1 MRFSLLFI
9 SLILFSGLN
18 PNYSRDLSECIR
30 FYVEH
35 KPEGDRYRIDETRL
49 FSSQLL
55 PRFYNNRFFVPAW
68 ISGNALNDHALELI
82 KAINQVDEHGLQPE
96 DYHLR
101 IIEKYTASM
110 LKGDVPAQEE
120 MMKAEVLLT
129 DAFLLLAAHLYFG
142 KVDPEKIDAN
152 WKLQR
157 KEPEL
162 FLDRRLENAVTTTS
176 VEHELDQLL
185 PKQKNYRIMQQ
196 RLSWYRGLEKHD
208 WKPIAPGAT
217 LKPGDVNNVVTQIRK
232 RLHKLNYRLDDTLST
247 QYDEELEMK
256 VMAFQERHGLN
267 PDGVIGRFTLE
278 ALNITPAERAEKMRV
293 NMERLRWLPLE
304 TPDKYVIVNIAN
316 FTMDVIQGSDT
327 LLSSRAIVGRNYRK
341 TPVFTGRMTYLV
353 FSPTWVIPPGILA
366 NDVIPAVRRDP
377 DYLNQKNMKV
387 IRFDGTEVDHTT
399 IDWANVTG
407 RNFPYM
413 IRQEPGPDNALGR
426 VKFMFPNQYNVYIHD
441 TPSRNLFSKDG
452 RAFSSGCI
460 RIEKPFEF
468 AQFLLSDSPRWDD
481 NAIRAAMNAD
491 REQTVRLPKHWT
503 VVMVYFTSWADAK
516 GNIQFRQDVYE
527 RDAAVSIALRK
538 EPEYH
543 SGKN

>member
-1 MRFSLLFI
+1 MLFI
-9 SLILFSGLN
+9 FLILISGIN

-30 FYVEH
+30 FFVEH

-55 PRFYNNRFFVPAW
+55 PRFYNNRFFTPAW
-68 ISGNALNDHALELI
+68 ISNEALNDHALELI
-82 KAINQVDEHGLQPE
+82 NTIKRIDEHGLQPE
-96 DYHLR
+96 DYHLEQ
-101 IIEKYTASM
+101 IEKHTSAM
-110 LKGDVPAQEE
+110 LGGKNPAQEE
-120 MMKAEVLLT
+120 MMKAEILMT

-162 FLDRRLENAVTTTS
+162 FLDKRLEAAVS
-176 VEHELDQLL
+176 GAGVLEELSKLM
-185 PKQKNYRIMQQ
+185 PRHKNYRILQQ
-196 RLSWYRGLEKHD
+196 RLAWYRDLEKHD
-208 WKPIAPGAT
+208 WKPIAPGST
-217 LKPGDVNNVVTQIRK
+217 LKPGDVNSAVPQIRS
-232 RLHKLNYRLDDTLST
+232 RLNKLNYKLNDTVSNL
-247 QYDEELEMK
+247 YDEGLEIK
-256 VMAFQERHGLN
+256 VMAFQQRHGLN

-304 TPDKYVIVNIAN
+304 IPEKYVMVNIAN
-316 FTMDVIQGSDT
+316 FTMDVIEGNDT
-327 LLSSRAIVGRNYRK
+327 LLSSRAIVGRSYRK

-353 FSPTWVIPPGILA
+353 FSPTWVVPPGILA
-366 NDVIPAVRRDP
+366 NDVIPAVRKDP

-387 IRFDGTEVDHTT
+387 IRFDGTEVDQST
-399 IDWANVTG
+399 IDWASVTG

-413 IRQEPGPDNALGR
+413 IRQDPGPDNALGR

-441 TPSRNLFSKDG
+441 TPSRNLFSRDG

-468 AQFLLSDSPRWDD
+468 AQLLLADNPRWDD
-481 NAIRAAMNAD
+481 NAIRTAMNAD
-491 REQTVRLPKHWT
+491 REQTVRFSKPWI
-503 VVMVYFTSWADAK
+503 VVLVYFTSWADGQ
-516 GNIQFRQDVYE
+516 GNIQFRQDVYD
-527 RDAAVSIALRK
+527 RDAAVSVALRK
-538 EPEYH
+538 EPEYQ
-543 SGKN
+543 SAGN

>member
-1 MRFSLLFI
+1 MLFI
-9 SLILFSGLN
+9 FLILISGIN

-30 FYVEH
+30 FFVEH
-35 KPEGDRYRIDETRL
+35 KPDGDRYRIDETRL

-55 PRFYNNRFFVPAW
+55 PRFYNNRFFAPAW
-68 ISGNALNDHALELI
+68 ISGESLNDHALELI
-82 KAINQVDEHGLQPE
+82 NTIKRIDEHGLQPE
-96 DYHLR
+96 DYHLEQ
-101 IIEKYTASM
+101 IEKYTSAM
-110 LKGDVPAQEE
+110 LGGKNPAQEE
-120 MMKAEVLLT
+120 MMKAEILMT

-162 FLDRRLENAVTTTS
+162 FLDKRLENAVS
-176 VEHELDQLL
+176 GVGVLEELRKLM
-185 PKQKNYRIMQQ
+185 PRHKNYRILQQ
-196 RLSWYRGLEKHD
+196 RLAWYRDLERHD

-217 LKPGDVNNVVTQIRK
+217 LKPGDVNSAVPQIRI
-232 RLHKLNYRLDDTLST
+232 RLNKLNYKLNDTVSNL
-247 QYDEELEMK
+247 YDEELELK
-256 VMAFQERHGLN
+256 VMAFQQRHGLN

-304 TPDKYVIVNIAN
+304 IPEKYVMVNIAN
-316 FTMDVIQGSDT
+316 FTMDVIEGSDT
-327 LLSSRAIVGRNYRK
+327 LLSSRAIVGRSYRK

-353 FSPTWVIPPGILA
+353 FSPTWVVPPGILA
-366 NDVIPAVRRDP
+366 NDVIPAVRKDP

-387 IRFDGTEVDHTT
+387 IRFDGTEVDQST
-399 IDWANVTG
+399 IDWVSVTG

-441 TPSRNLFSKDG
+441 TPSRNLFSRDG

-468 AQFLLSDSPRWDD
+468 AQLLLADNPRWDD
-481 NAIRAAMNAD
+481 NAIRTAMNAD
-491 REQTVRLPKHWT
+491 REQTVRFSKPWI
-503 VVMVYFTSWADAK
+503 VVLVYFTSWADGQ
-516 GNIQFRQDVYE
+516 GNIQFRQDVYD
-527 RDAAVSIALRK
+527 RDAAVSVALRK
-538 EPEYH
+538 EPEYQ
-543 SGKN
+543 SAGN

>member
-1 MRFSLLFI
+1 MLFI
-9 SLILFSGLN
+9 FLILISGIN

-30 FYVEH
+30 FFVEH
-35 KPEGDRYRIDETRL
+35 KPDGDRYRIDETRL

-55 PRFYNNRFFVPAW
+55 PRFYNNRFFAPAW
-68 ISGNALNDHALELI
+68 ISGESLNDHALELI
-82 KAINQVDEHGLQPE
+82 NTIKRIDEHGLQPE
-96 DYHLR
+96 DYHLEQ
-101 IIEKYTASM
+101 IEKYTSAM
-110 LKGDVPAQEE
+110 LGGKNPAQEE
-120 MMKAEVLLT
+120 MMKAEILMT

-162 FLDRRLENAVTTTS
+162 FLDKRLENAVS
-176 VEHELDQLL
+176 GVGVLEELRKLM
-185 PKQKNYRIMQQ
+185 PRHKNYRILQQ
-196 RLSWYRGLEKHD
+196 RLAWYRDLEKHD
-208 WKPIAPGAT
+208 WKPIAPGST
-217 LKPGDVNNVVTQIRK
+217 LKPGDVNSAVPQIRI
-232 RLHKLNYRLDDTLST
+232 RLNKLNYKLNDTVSNL
-247 QYDEELEMK
+247 YDEELELK
-256 VMAFQERHGLN
+256 VMAFQQRHGLN

-304 TPDKYVIVNIAN
+304 IPEKYVMVNIAN
-316 FTMDVIQGSDT
+316 FTMDVIEGSDT
-327 LLSSRAIVGRNYRK
+327 LLSSRAIVGRSYRK

-353 FSPTWVIPPGILA
+353 FSPTWVVPPGILA
-366 NDVIPAVRRDP
+366 NDVIPAVRKDP

-387 IRFDGTEVDHTT
+387 IRFDGTEVDQST
-399 IDWANVTG
+399 IDWVSVTG

-441 TPSRNLFSKDG
+441 TPSRNLFSRDG

-468 AQFLLSDSPRWDD
+468 AQLLLADNPRWDD
-481 NAIRAAMNAD
+481 NAIRTAMNAD
-491 REQTVRLPKHWT
+491 REQTVRFSKPWI
-503 VVMVYFTSWADAK
+503 VVLVYFTSWADGQ
-516 GNIQFRQDVYE
+516 GNIQFRQDVYD
-527 RDAAVSIALRK
+527 RDAAVSVALRK
-538 EPEYH
+538 EPEYQ
-543 SGKN
+543 SAGN